1 MYVAGSCSIF
11 IKSSMPSLSMALV
24 ALLRAPT
31 PTNTH
36 THTHTHTHPRAR
48 AHTHTHTHTH
58 TCKKTLYVL
67 HLLAVTV
74 HGAGGMFTPSPCPCP
89 RTAVFQALL
98 PCEAWCWIFMTWF
111 ITCVTRMCDMD
122 ESCTW
127 MICGDMHVRH
137 ECDQFSF
144 THVHVMSH
152 IYMFLT
158 WLIACVMWL
167 THMCDITCTHLVYMY
182 DISHSV
188 WHDPCIYMIPMR
200 VYDTS
205 WCITFRCDTWLI
217 HVWHITHG
225 CLLEE
230 ATLYSLV
237 AKYVAWLMHI
247 VDINDAYVWVM
258 SQICILCET

>member
-1 MYVAGSCSIF
+1 
-11 IKSSMPSLSMALV
+11 MALM
-24 ALLRAPT
+24 ALLRAPK

-36 THTHTHTHPRAR
+36 TRTHTHTHPRVC
-48 AHTHTHTHTH
+48 AHTHTHTDTH

-167 THMCDITCTHLVYMY
+167 THMCGITCTHLVYMY

-200 VYDTS
+200 AYHIQM
-205 WCITFRCDTWLI
+205 W
-217 HVWHITHG
+217 HVTHPCVTHNPWMPLG
-225 CLLEE
+225 RG
-230 ATLYSLV
+230 YSL
-237 AKYVAWLMHI
+237 L
-247 VDINDAYVWVM
+247 
-258 SQICILCET
+258 SCRQICGMTHAYCRHPWYIRVGHVTNMYIVWNINISCESHSSHIYM